1 MFFDGFNQ
9 FSQYKYVD
17 VLIFGF
23 QVILTGLSPDILEY
37 ASCLAKAFDECG
49 LSSAQQL
56 SGWKVVV
63 SSFFREVDA

>member
-37 ASCLAKAFDECG
+37 ASCLAKALDECG

-56 SGWKVVV
+56 SG
-63 SSFFREVDA
+63 